1 MARPIYNQLF
11 AVIYWKHKAMVSLS
25 AIAVLTALCIG
36 ITFLPTFLSVKLF
49 TSAPS
54 TGETFEHEISSNNNN
69 NGGSLLTG
77 KQNSLA
83 DFANFDEES
92 RLRDN
97 NNLFVRMARGD
108 SARLKLCPPGGSS
121 FTNGKN
127 HFILSFGWGFA

>member
-54 TGETFEHEISSNNNN
+54 TFEQENSSN

-127 HFILSFGWGFA
+127 HFILSFGWRFA

>member
-54 TGETFEHEISSNNNN
+54 TGDTFEHEISFNN

-92 RLRDN
+92 RMRDN

-121 FTNGKN
+121 FTNGKP
-127 HFILSFGWGFA
+127 FYSVVWMGICLI